1 MLSNNQLEE
10 SSETTLI
17 SHLLYFQNRSFAQLS
32 RDLRLHYAFMS
43 SSLVC
48 LGLFLNYLE
57 GFDWWFLI
65 LFLSFFCANVF
76 GFLVNDFYDTTSDYH
91 DVEKRTRNLFC
102 NPNTKRLATG
112 VLYTSL
118 SLSIVFSGIVSISML
133 LIVILFNSL
142 AYVYSAPPI
151 QLRNRPYWDWI
162 FVFLWKGLIIF
173 AGQYHFSGVTIL
185 QDPFPIGA
193 VTMILILSLI
203 AQITNQMRD
212 YNVDKLTNTI
222 NSSQYLGLR
231 TTSSLHRSL
240 QTIFFSFS
248 VIFCVFFGLHV
259 TTLLILLNLSLYYL
273 VQPSKYNN
281 ILEFANVWI
290 ISAFLE
296 NFTAYFSNQRHIITI
311 GVLLITSITIWYGKR
326 LNLFKLC

>member
-1 MLSNNQLEE
+1 
-10 SSETTLI
+10 
-17 SHLLYFQNRSFAQLS
+17 
-32 RDLRLHYAFMS
+32 MS

-162 FVFLWKGLIIF
+162 FVFLWKGLIIY
-173 AGQYHFSGVTIL
+173 AGQYYFSGTIS
-185 QDPFPIGA
+185 QDSFSIG
-193 VTMILILSLI
+193 VITMILMLSLL
-203 AQITNQMRD
+203 AQITNQIRD
-212 YNVDKLTNTI
+212 FSVDKSTTTI
-222 NSSQYLGLR
+222 NSSQYLGLH
-231 TTSSLHRSL
+231 TTSSLHRVL
-240 QTIFFSFS
+240 LILFFAFS
-248 VIFCVFFGLHV
+248 MVFCVLFRLHV
-259 TTLLILLNLSLYYL
+259 TTSLILLNLSLYFL
-273 VQPSKYNN
+273 VQPKKYIN

-290 ISAFLE
+290 ISVFLE
-296 NFTAYFSNQRHIITI
+296 YFTAYYSNQQLIVTI
-311 GVLLITSITIWYGKR
+311 GVILIIGSTIWYGKR
-326 LNLFKLC
+326 INLFTRD

>member
-118 SLSIVFSGIVSISML
+118 SLSIVLTRVRSSSLFTGL
-133 LIVILFNSL
+133 LMKS
-142 AYVYSAPPI
+142 SAP
-151 QLRNRPYWDWI
+151 
-162 FVFLWKGLIIF
+162 
-173 AGQYHFSGVTIL
+173 
-185 QDPFPIGA
+185 
-193 VTMILILSLI
+193 
-203 AQITNQMRD
+203 
-212 YNVDKLTNTI
+212 
-222 NSSQYLGLR
+222 
-231 TTSSLHRSL
+231 
-240 QTIFFSFS
+240 
-248 VIFCVFFGLHV
+248 
-259 TTLLILLNLSLYYL
+259 
-273 VQPSKYNN
+273 
-281 ILEFANVWI
+281 
-290 ISAFLE
+290 
-296 NFTAYFSNQRHIITI
+296 
-311 GVLLITSITIWYGKR
+311 
-326 LNLFKLC
+326 